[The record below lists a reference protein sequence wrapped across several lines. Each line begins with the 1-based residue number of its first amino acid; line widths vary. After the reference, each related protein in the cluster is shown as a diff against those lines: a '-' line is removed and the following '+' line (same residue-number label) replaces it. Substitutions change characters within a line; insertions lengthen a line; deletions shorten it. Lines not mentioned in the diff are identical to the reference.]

1 MPVQGSVVNAVVI
14 IGGALLGMLIKG
26 KLSERFKTIIM
37 QALGLS
43 VIIIGL
49 SGTLSAIFR
58 VASDGSGTLESK
70 DIMVMIICLV
80 LGAIIGEAIDIEQK
94 LNRFAEFI
102 QKKLPGSGGNFASGF
117 VTATLLFCVGAMAI
131 VGSLEEGLNG
141 NADTLYAKSMLDC
154 ISAFIFSATM
164 GIGVLFSAIP
174 VLLYQGSITLLAG
187 ILKPLLTT
195 EVISQM
201 SLVGNILILGI
212 GLNILEIRII
222 KVANMLP
229 AIFLPI
235 VYYLI
240 RILFHI

>member
-1 MPVQGSVVNAVVI
+1 MLVQGSVVNAVVI
-14 IGGALLGMLIKG
+14 IVGALLGMLIKG
-26 KLSERFKTIIM
+26 KLSERFKAIIM

-58 VASDGSGTLESK
+58 VASDGTLENN
-70 DIMVMIICLV
+70 DIMVMIIYLV
-80 LGAIIGEAIDIEQK
+80 AGAIIGEAIDVEQK

-102 QKKLPGSGGNFASGF
+102 QRKLPGSGGNFSVGF

-131 VGSLEEGLNG
+131 VGSLEEGLTG
-141 NADTLYAKSMLDC
+141 NADTLYAKSILDC
-154 ISAFIFSATM
+154 TSSIIFSATM
-164 GIGVLFSAIP
+164 GIGVLFAAVP

-187 ILKPLLTT
+187 SLKPLLTP

-212 GLNILEIRII
+212 GLNILEIRSI

-229 AIFLPI
+229 AVFLPI
-235 VYYLI
+235 LYYLI
-240 RILFHI
+240 RVLIT

>member
-26 KLSERFKTIIM
+26 KLSERFKSIIM

-49 SGTLSAIFR
+49 SGTLSAVFR
-58 VASDGSGTLESK
+58 VASDGKLESK

-80 LGAIIGEAIDIEQK
+80 VGSIIGEAIGIEQR

-102 QKKLPGSGGNFASGF
+102 QKKLPGSGGNFSEGF
-117 VTATLLFCVGAMAI
+117 VTTTLLFCVGAMAI

-141 NADTLYAKSMLDC
+141 NTNTIYAKSILDC

-164 GIGVLFSAIP
+164 GVGVLFSAIP

-187 ILKPLLTT
+187 YLKPLLTP
-195 EVISQM
+195 EVINQM

-212 GLNILEIRII
+212 GLNILEIRSI

-229 AIFLPI
+229 AVFLPI
-235 VYYLI
+235 AYYLI
-240 RILFHI
+240 RMLLHI